1 MFPRNARIRR
11 NSWYHLIIVLTG
23 LLLMASCVNST
34 LTATISDSMS
44 ANHAYSEIRSS
55 LDELSKGGEP
65 TDYDALIEKLRD
77 FIKTY
82 PKHRQVDE
90 VYYFLGTILVELQCT
105 EEGIAVFEELIKD
118 YPFATYVEP
127 SLLTL
132 GLAYDKINEH
142 PKADALYEKLANHP
156 RYRSGRY
163 AATARQLLEQDKTQR
178 TGEISSSP
186 GVSPTPSRNPFV
198 NQPAPDF
205 RVMDT
210 RGEELTLEQY
220 RGQVVLLDF
229 WATWCGPCIA
239 EMPNVK
245 LAYAKHR
252 DRKFQIIGIS
262 LDSSI
267 APLEAYIQREG
278 IEWRQYLDSTGQ
290 ISRLYGVRGIPST
303 FLIDGTGIVRNVNLR
318 GLALESTVAE
328 LVRENLADQ
337 SKEVDDVLPK

>member
-1 MFPRNARIRR
+1 MFPRNARIRIKG
-11 NSWYHLIIVLTG
+11 WYHLIIVLTG

-44 ANHAYSEIRSS
+44 SNRAYSEIKTD
-55 LDELSKGGEP
+55 LDELSEGGGP
-65 TDYDALIEKLRD
+65 ANYDALIEKLRT

-82 PKHRQVDE
+82 PKYRQVDE
-90 VYYFLGTILVELQCT
+90 AYYFLGTLLVQLQRT
-105 EEGIAVFEELIKD
+105 EEGIAILEELIRD

-132 GLAYDKINEH
+132 GLAYDKISEH
-142 PKADALYEKLANHP
+142 SKADALYEKLANHP
-156 RYRSGRY
+156 KYRSGRY
-163 AATARQLLEQDKTQR
+163 AATAQQLLEQDKTER
-178 TGEISSSP
+178 TGEISNTSVASP
-186 GVSPTPSRNPFV
+186 RPSRNPFV
-198 NQPAPDF
+198 NKPAPDF

-210 RGEELTLEQY
+210 RGEELSLEQY

-245 LAYAKHR
+245 QTYAKHR
-252 DRKFQIIGIS
+252 DRNFQIIGIS

-267 APLEAYIQREG
+267 VPLEAYIQRER

-290 ISRLYGVRGIPST
+290 ISGLYNVRAIPST
-303 FLIDGTGIVRNVNLR
+303 FLIDGAGIVRRVNLR
-318 GLALESTVAE
+318 GLALESAVAE
-328 LVRENLADQ
+328 LVRENLTN
-337 SKEVDDVLPK
+337 

>member
-11 NSWYHLIIVLTG
+11 KSWYHLIIVLTG

-34 LTATISDSMS
+34 LTATISDSVS
-44 ANHAYSEIRSS
+44 ANRAYNEIKTD
-55 LDELSKGGEP
+55 LNELSKGGEP
-65 TDYDALIEKLRD
+65 ADYDALIEKLGT

-90 VYYFLGTILVELQCT
+90 AYYFLGSILIELQRT
-105 EEGIAVFEELIKD
+105 EEGIAVLEELIRD

-132 GLAYDKINEH
+132 GLAHDKISEH
-142 PKADALYEKLANHP
+142 SKADALYEKLANHP
-156 RYRSGRY
+156 KYRSGRY
-163 AATARQLLEQDKTQR
+163 AGTAQQLLEQDKTQR
-178 TGEISSSP
+178 TGEISGSS

-198 NQPAPDF
+198 NRPAPDF

-245 LAYAKHR
+245 LAYAKHK

-267 APLEAYIQREG
+267 APLEAYIQRER

-290 ISRLYGVRGIPST
+290 ISGLYNVRAIPST
-303 FLIDGTGIVRNVNLR
+303 FLIDGTGIVRRVNLR
-318 GLALESTVAE
+318 GLALESAVAE
-328 LVRENLADQ
+328 LVRENLAN
-337 SKEVDDVLPK
+337 

>member
-11 NSWYHLIIVLTG
+11 NGWQHLIIVLTG

-44 ANHAYSEIRSS
+44 SNRAYSEIKTD

-65 TDYDALIEKLRD
+65 ADYDALIEKLRA

-82 PKHRQVDE
+82 PKYRQVDE
-90 VYYFLGTILVELQCT
+90 AYYFLGSILVELQRT
-105 EEGIAVFEELIKD
+105 EEGIEVLEELIQD

-132 GLAYDKINEH
+132 GLAYDKISEYY
-142 PKADALYEKLANHP
+142 KADALYEKLANHP
-156 RYRSGRY
+156 KYRSGRY
-163 AATARQLLEQDKTQR
+163 AATAQQLLEQDKTQR
-178 TGEISSSP
+178 TGEISSAP
-186 GVSPTPSRNPFV
+186 VANPRPSQNPFV
-198 NQPAPDF
+198 NKPAPDF

-210 RGEELTLEQY
+210 RGEELSLEQY

-245 LAYAKHR
+245 QTYETHKN
-252 DRKFQIIGIS
+252 RKFHIIGIS
-262 LDSSI
+262 LDRSM
-267 APLEAYIQREG
+267 APLDAYIQGEG
-278 IEWRQYLDSTGQ
+278 IEWRQYLDSTGK
-290 ISRLYGVRGIPST
+290 ISGLYNVRAIPST
-303 FLIDGTGIVRNVNLR
+303 FLIDGAGIVRRVNLR
-318 GLALESTVAE
+318 GYALESAVAE
-328 LVRENLADQ
+328 LVREN
-337 SKEVDDVLPK
+337 STN

>member
-44 ANHAYSEIRSS
+44 ANRAYSEIKTD
-55 LDELSKGGEP
+55 LDELSKGGGP
-65 TDYDALIEKLRD
+65 ADYEALIEKLRN

-90 VYYFLGTILVELQCT
+90 AYYFLGTLLIELQRT
-105 EEGIAVFEELIKD
+105 EEGIEVLEELIRD
-118 YPFATYVEP
+118 YPFATYVEQ

-132 GLAYDKINEH
+132 GLAHDKISEH
-142 PKADALYEKLANHP
+142 PKADTLYEKLVNHP

-163 AATARQLLEQDKTQR
+163 AATAQQLLEQDKTER

-186 GVSPTPSRNPFV
+186 GMSPSPSRNRFV

-239 EMPNVK
+239 EMPNLK

-267 APLEAYIQREG
+267 APLEAYVQREG
-278 IEWRQYLDSTGQ
+278 IEWRQYLDSTSQ
-290 ISRLYGVRGIPST
+290 IGRLYGVRAIPST
-303 FLIDGTGIVRNVNLR
+303 FLIDGSGIVRRVNLR
-318 GLALESTVAE
+318 GLALESAVAE
-328 LVRENLADQ
+328 LVRENLAH
-337 SKEVDDVLPK
+337 

>member
-11 NSWYHLIIVLTG
+11 NCWYHLSVILTG

-44 ANHAYSEIRSS
+44 ANQAYSEIKST

-65 TDYDALIEKLRD
+65 ADYDALLEKLRT

-82 PKHRQVDE
+82 PKYRQVDE
-90 VYYFLGTILVELQCT
+90 AYYFLGSILVELQRT
-105 EEGIAVFEELIKD
+105 EEGIEVLEELIRD

-132 GLAYDKINEH
+132 GLAYDQISEH
-142 PKADALYEKLANHP
+142 SKADILYEKLANHP
-156 RYRSGRY
+156 KYRSGRY
-163 AATARQLLEQDKTQR
+163 AATAQQLLELDKTQR
-178 TGEISSSP
+178 TGELSSASVASP
-186 GVSPTPSRNPFV
+186 KPSGNPFV
-198 NQPAPDF
+198 NKPAPDF

-278 IEWRQYLDSTGQ
+278 IEWRQYLDNTGK
-290 ISRLYGVRGIPST
+290 ISGLYNVRAIPST
-303 FLIDGTGIVRNVNLR
+303 FLIDGTGIVRRVNLR
-318 GLALESTVAE
+318 GLALESAVAE
-328 LVRENLADQ
+328 LVRENLAN
-337 SKEVDDVLPK
+337 

>member
-1 MFPRNARIRR
+1 MFPRNARIRIKG
-11 NSWYHLIIVLTG
+11 WQHLIIVLTG

-44 ANHAYSEIRSS
+44 SNRAYSEIKTD
-55 LDELSKGGEP
+55 LNELSEGGGP
-65 TDYDALIEKLRD
+65 ANYDALIEKLRT

-82 PKHRQVDE
+82 PKYRQIDE
-90 VYYFLGTILVELQCT
+90 AYYFLGTLLVQLQRT
-105 EEGIAVFEELIKD
+105 EEGIAILEELIRD

-132 GLAYDKINEH
+132 GLAYDKISEH
-142 PKADALYEKLANHP
+142 SKADALYEKLANHP
-156 RYRSGRY
+156 KYRSGRY
-163 AATARQLLEQDKTQR
+163 AATAQQLLEQDKTER
-178 TGEISSSP
+178 TGEISNTSVASP
-186 GVSPTPSRNPFV
+186 RPSRNPFV
-198 NQPAPDF
+198 SKPAPDF

-210 RGEELTLEQY
+210 RGEELSLEQY

-245 LAYAKHR
+245 QTYAKHR
-252 DRKFQIIGIS
+252 DRNFQIIGIS

-290 ISRLYGVRGIPST
+290 ISGLYNVRAIPST
-303 FLIDGTGIVRNVNLR
+303 FLIDGAGIVRRVNLR
-318 GLALESTVAE
+318 GLALESAVAE
-328 LVRENLADQ
+328 LVRENLAN
-337 SKEVDDVLPK
+337 

>member
-1 MFPRNARIRR
+1 MFPRNARIRIKG
-11 NSWYHLIIVLTG
+11 WYHLIIVLTG

-44 ANHAYSEIRSS
+44 SNRAYSEIKTD
-55 LDELSKGGEP
+55 LDELSEGGGP
-65 TDYDALIEKLRD
+65 ANYDALIEKLRT

-82 PKHRQVDE
+82 PKYRQVDE
-90 VYYFLGTILVELQCT
+90 AYYFLGTLLVQLQRT
-105 EEGIAVFEELIKD
+105 EEGIAILEELIRD

-132 GLAYDKINEH
+132 GLAYDKISEH
-142 PKADALYEKLANHP
+142 SKADALYEKLANHP
-156 RYRSGRY
+156 KYRSGRY
-163 AATARQLLEQDKTQR
+163 AATAQQLLEQDKTER
-178 TGEISSSP
+178 TGEISNTSVASP
-186 GVSPTPSRNPFV
+186 RPSRNPFV
-198 NQPAPDF
+198 NKPAPDF

-210 RGEELTLEQY
+210 RGEELSLEQY

-245 LAYAKHR
+245 QTYAKHR
-252 DRKFQIIGIS
+252 DRNFQIIGIS

-290 ISRLYGVRGIPST
+290 ISGLYNVRAIPST
-303 FLIDGTGIVRNVNLR
+303 FLIDGAGIVRRVNLR
-318 GLALESTVAE
+318 GLALESAVAE
-328 LVRENLADQ
+328 LVRENLTN
-337 SKEVDDVLPK
+337 

>member
-1 MFPRNARIRR
+1 MFPRNARIRIKG
-11 NSWYHLIIVLTG
+11 WYHLIIMLTG

-34 LTATISDSMS
+34 LTATISDSVS
-44 ANHAYSEIRSS
+44 ANRAYSEIKTA
-55 LDELSKGGEP
+55 LDELSKGGGP
-65 TDYDALIEKLRD
+65 ADYDTLIEKLRA

-82 PKHRQVDE
+82 PKHRRVDE
-90 VYYFLGTILVELQCT
+90 AYYFLGSILVELQRT
-105 EEGIAVFEELIKD
+105 EEGIAVLEELIKD
-118 YPFATYVEP
+118 YPFATYVEQ

-132 GLAYDKINEH
+132 GLAYDKISDH
-142 PKADALYEKLANHP
+142 PKADVLYEKLANHP

-163 AATARQLLEQDKTQR
+163 AVTAQQLLEQDKTQR
-178 TGEISSSP
+178 TGELSSSS
-186 GVSPTPSRNPFV
+186 GVSSTPSRNPFI
-198 NQPAPDF
+198 NRPAPDF
-205 RVMDT
+205 RVLDI

-278 IEWRQYLDSTGQ
+278 IEWRQYLDSTSQ
-290 ISRLYGVRGIPST
+290 ISGLYNVRAIPST
-303 FLIDGTGIVRNVNLR
+303 FLIDGTGIVRRVNLR
-318 GLALESTVAE
+318 GLALESAVSE
-328 LVRENLADQ
+328 LVRENLAN
-337 SKEVDDVLPK
+337 

>member
-11 NSWYHLIIVLTG
+11 NSWHHLIIVLTG
-23 LLLMASCVNST
+23 LLLVASCVNST

-44 ANHAYSEIRSS
+44 ANHAYSEIKSS

-65 TDYDALIEKLRD
+65 TDYDALIEKLRT

-90 VYYFLGTILVELQCT
+90 AYYFLGTILVELQRT
-105 EEGIAVFEELIKD
+105 EEGIEVLEELIRD

-132 GLAYDKINEH
+132 GLAHDKISEYS
-142 PKADALYEKLANHP
+142 KADALYEKLANHS

-163 AATARQLLEQDKTQR
+163 AATAQQLLELDKTQR

-186 GVSPTPSRNPFV
+186 EVSPKASRNQFV

-205 RVMDT
+205 RVMDI

-267 APLEAYIQREG
+267 APLEAYIQKEG

-290 ISRLYGVRGIPST
+290 IGSLYGVRAIPST
-303 FLIDGTGIVRNVNLR
+303 FLIDGAGIVRRVNLR
-318 GLALESTVAE
+318 GLALESAVAE
-328 LVRENLADQ
+328 LVRENLTN
-337 SKEVDDVLPK
+337 

>member
-1 MFPRNARIRR
+1 MFPRNARIRI
-11 NSWYHLIIVLTG
+11 NDWHHLIIVLTG

-34 LTATISDSMS
+34 LTATISDSIS
-44 ANHAYSEIRSS
+44 ANRAYSEIKTD
-55 LDELSKGGEP
+55 LDELSKGGGP
-65 TDYDALIEKLRD
+65 ADYDALIEKLRA

-82 PKHRQVDE
+82 PKYRQVDE
-90 VYYFLGTILVELQCT
+90 AYYFLGTILVELQRT
-105 EEGIAVFEELIKD
+105 EKGIEVLEELIRD

-132 GLAYDKINEH
+132 GLAYDKISEH
-142 PKADALYEKLANHP
+142 PKADVLYEKLANHP

-163 AATARQLLEQDKTQR
+163 AETARQLLEQDKTQR
-178 TGEISSSP
+178 TGEISSSS
-186 GVSPTPSRNPFV
+186 GVSPSPNRNQFV

-205 RVMDT
+205 RVMDI

-278 IEWRQYLDSTGQ
+278 IEWRQHLDSTSQ
-290 ISRLYGVRGIPST
+290 ISGLYNVRAIPST
-303 FLIDGTGIVRNVNLR
+303 FLIDGAGIIRRVNLR
-318 GLALESTVAE
+318 GLALESAVAE
-328 LVRENLADQ
+328 LVRENLAN
-337 SKEVDDVLPK
+337 

>member
-11 NSWYHLIIVLTG
+11 NGWQQLIIVLTG

-34 LTATISDSMS
+34 LTATISDSVS
-44 ANHAYSEIRSS
+44 ANRAYSEIKTD
-55 LDELSKGGEP
+55 LNELSKGDGP
-65 TDYDALIEKLRD
+65 ADYDALIEKLRA

-90 VYYFLGTILVELQCT
+90 AYYFLGTILVELQRT
-105 EEGIAVFEELIKD
+105 EEGIEVLEELIRD
-118 YPFATYVEP
+118 YPYATYAEP

-132 GLAYDKINEH
+132 GLAYDKISEYY
-142 PKADALYEKLANHP
+142 KADALYEKLANHP
-156 RYRSGRY
+156 KYRSGRY
-163 AATARQLLEQDKTQR
+163 AATAQQLLEQDKTQR
-178 TGEISSSP
+178 TGEISSSSEA
-186 GVSPTPSRNPFV
+186 SPRPNRNPFV
-198 NQPAPDF
+198 NKPAPDF

-210 RGEELTLEQY
+210 RGEELSLEQY

-245 LAYAKHR
+245 QTYAKHR
-252 DRKFQIIGIS
+252 DRNFQIIGIS

-290 ISRLYGVRGIPST
+290 ISGLYNVRAIRST
-303 FLIDGTGIVRNVNLR
+303 FLIDGAGIVRRVNLR
-318 GLALESTVAE
+318 GLALESAVAE
-328 LVRENLADQ
+328 LVRENLAN
-337 SKEVDDVLPK
+337 

>member
-1 MFPRNARIRR
+1 MFPRNARIRMTG
-11 NSWYHLIIVLTG
+11 WYHLIILLTG
-23 LLLMASCVNST
+23 LLLMASCLNST
-34 LTATISDSMS
+34 LTATISDSVS
-44 ANHAYSEIRSS
+44 ANRAYSEIKTD
-55 LDELSKGGEP
+55 LDALSKGGEP
-65 TDYDALIEKLRD
+65 ADYDALIEKLRT

-82 PKHRQVDE
+82 PKYRRVDE
-90 VYYFLGTILVELQCT
+90 AYYFLGSILVELQRT
-105 EEGIAVFEELIKD
+105 EEGIAVLEELIRD

-132 GLAYDKINEH
+132 GLAHDKISEH
-142 PKADALYEKLANHP
+142 SKADALYEKLANHP

-163 AATARQLLEQDKTQR
+163 AVTAQQLLEQDKTQR
-178 TGEISSSP
+178 TGELSSSS
-186 GVSPTPSRNPFV
+186 GVSSTPSRNPFV
-198 NQPAPDF
+198 NRPAPDF
-205 RVMDT
+205 RVLDI

-290 ISRLYGVRGIPST
+290 ISGLYNVRAIPST
-303 FLIDGTGIVRNVNLR
+303 FLIDGTGIVRRVNLR
-318 GLALESTVAE
+318 GLALESAVSE
-328 LVRENLADQ
+328 LVRENLAN
-337 SKEVDDVLPK
+337 

>member
-1 MFPRNARIRR
+1 MFPRNARIRIK
-11 NSWYHLIIVLTG
+11 NWYHLIILLTG
-23 LLLMASCVNST
+23 LLLMASCLNST
-34 LTATISDSMS
+34 LTATISDSVS
-44 ANHAYSEIRSS
+44 ANRAYSEIKTD
-55 LDELSKGGEP
+55 LDALSKGGEP
-65 TDYDALIEKLRD
+65 ADYDALIEKLRT
-77 FIKTY
+77 FIKTF
-82 PKHRQVDE
+82 PKHRRVDE
-90 VYYFLGTILVELQCT
+90 AYYFLGSILVELQRT
-105 EEGIAVFEELIKD
+105 EEGIAVLEELIRD
-118 YPFATYVEP
+118 YPLATYVEP

-132 GLAYDKINEH
+132 GLAHDKISEH
-142 PKADALYEKLANHP
+142 SKADALYEKLANHP
-156 RYRSGRY
+156 KYRSGRY
-163 AATARQLLEQDKTQR
+163 AGTARQLLEQDKTQR

-186 GVSPTPSRNPFV
+186 GMNPSASRNPFV

-210 RGEELTLEQY
+210 MGEELTLEQY

-290 ISRLYGVRGIPST
+290 ISGLYNVRAIPST
-303 FLIDGTGIVRNVNLR
+303 FLIDGIGIVRRVNLR
-318 GLALESTVAE
+318 GLALESAVSE
-328 LVRENLADQ
+328 LVRENLAN
-337 SKEVDDVLPK
+337 

>member
-1 MFPRNARIRR
+1 MFPRNARIRMTG
-11 NSWYHLIIVLTG
+11 WYHLIILLTG
-23 LLLMASCVNST
+23 LLLMASCLNST
-34 LTATISDSMS
+34 LTATISDSVS
-44 ANHAYSEIRSS
+44 ANRAYSEIKTD
-55 LDELSKGGEP
+55 LDALSKGGEP
-65 TDYDALIEKLRD
+65 ADYDALIEKLRT

-82 PKHRQVDE
+82 PKHRRVDE
-90 VYYFLGTILVELQCT
+90 AYYFLGSILVELQRT
-105 EEGIAVFEELIKD
+105 EEGIAVLEELIRD

-132 GLAYDKINEH
+132 GLAHDKISEH
-142 PKADALYEKLANHP
+142 SKADALYEKLANHP
-156 RYRSGRY
+156 KYRSGRY
-163 AATARQLLEQDKTQR
+163 AGTARQLLEQDKTQR

-186 GVSPTPSRNPFV
+186 GMNPSASRNPFV

-210 RGEELTLEQY
+210 MGEELTLEQY

-252 DRKFQIIGIS
+252 YRKFQIIGIS

-290 ISRLYGVRGIPST
+290 ISGLYNVRAIPST
-303 FLIDGTGIVRNVNLR
+303 FLIDGTGIVRRVNLR
-318 GLALESTVAE
+318 GLALESAVSE
-328 LVRENLADQ
+328 LVRENLAN
-337 SKEVDDVLPK
+337 

>member
-1 MFPRNARIRR
+1 MFPRNARIRIKG
-11 NSWYHLIIVLTG
+11 WYHLIIVLTG

-34 LTATISDSMS
+34 LTATISDSIS
-44 ANHAYSEIRSS
+44 ASNAYSEIKTD
-55 LDELSKGGEP
+55 LDELSEGGGP
-65 TDYDALIEKLRD
+65 ANYDALIEKLRT

-82 PKHRQVDE
+82 PKYRQVDE
-90 VYYFLGTILVELQCT
+90 AYYFLGTLLVQLQRT
-105 EEGIAVFEELIKD
+105 EEGIAILEELIRD

-132 GLAYDKINEH
+132 GLAYDKISEH
-142 PKADALYEKLANHP
+142 SKADVLYEKLANHP
-156 RYRSGRY
+156 KYRSGRY
-163 AATARQLLEQDKTQR
+163 AATAQQLLEQDKTER
-178 TGEISSSP
+178 TGEISNTSVASP
-186 GVSPTPSRNPFV
+186 RPSRNPFV
-198 NQPAPDF
+198 NKPAPDF

-210 RGEELTLEQY
+210 RGEELSLEQY

-245 LAYAKHR
+245 QTYAKHR
-252 DRKFQIIGIS
+252 DRNFQIIGIS

-290 ISRLYGVRGIPST
+290 ISGLYNVRAIPST
-303 FLIDGTGIVRNVNLR
+303 FLIDGAGIVRRVNLR
-318 GLALESTVAE
+318 GLALESAVAE
-328 LVRENLADQ
+328 LVRENLTN
-337 SKEVDDVLPK
+337 

>member
-1 MFPRNARIRR
+1 MFPRSARIRMTG
-11 NSWYHLIIVLTG
+11 WYHLIILLTG

-34 LTATISDSMS
+34 LTATISDSVS
-44 ANHAYSEIRSS
+44 ANRAYSEIKTD
-55 LDELSKGGEP
+55 LDALSKGGEP
-65 TDYDALIEKLRD
+65 ADYDALIEKLRT

-82 PKHRQVDE
+82 PKYRRVDE
-90 VYYFLGTILVELQCT
+90 AYYFLGSILVELQRT
-105 EEGIAVFEELIKD
+105 EEGIAVLEELIRD

-132 GLAYDKINEH
+132 GLAHDKISEH
-142 PKADALYEKLANHP
+142 NKADTLYEKLANHP
-156 RYRSGRY
+156 KYRSGRY
-163 AATARQLLEQDKTQR
+163 AGTARQLLEQDKTQR

-186 GVSPTPSRNPFV
+186 GMSPTPSRNQFV
-198 NQPAPDF
+198 NRPAPDF

-278 IEWRQYLDSTGQ
+278 IEWRQYLDSTGK
-290 ISRLYGVRGIPST
+290 ISGLYNVRAIPST
-303 FLIDGTGIVRNVNLR
+303 FLIDGTGIVRRVNLR
-318 GLALESTVAE
+318 GLALESAVAE
-328 LVRENLADQ
+328 LVRENLAN
-337 SKEVDDVLPK
+337 

>member
-1 MFPRNARIRR
+1 MFRRSQRIRINR
-11 NSWYHLIIVLTG
+11 DWYHFIILLTG

-34 LTATISDSMS
+34 LTATISDSIS
-44 ANHAYSEIRSS
+44 ANRAYSEIKTD
-55 LDELSKGGEP
+55 LDALSQGDGP
-65 TDYDALIEKLRD
+65 ADYDALIEKLGT

-90 VYYFLGTILVELQCT
+90 AYYFLGTILIELQRT
-105 EEGIAVFEELIKD
+105 EEGIEVLEELIKD

-132 GLAYDKINEH
+132 GLAYDKIGEH
-142 PKADALYEKLANHP
+142 HKADALYEKLANHP
-156 RYRSGRY
+156 KYRSGRY
-163 AATARQLLEQDKTQR
+163 AVTAQQLLEQDKTER
-178 TGEISSSP
+178 TGEISSASGASP
-186 GVSPTPSRNPFV
+186 HPSRHQFV
-198 NQPAPDF
+198 NKLAPDF
-205 RVMDT
+205 RVMDI

-252 DRKFQIIGIS
+252 DRNFQIIGIS
-262 LDSSI
+262 LDTSI
-267 APLEAYIQREG
+267 APLEAYIQGEG

-290 ISRLYGVRGIPST
+290 IGRLYGVRAIPST
-303 FLIDGTGIVRNVNLR
+303 FLIDGAGIVRRVNLR
-318 GLALESTVAE
+318 GLALERAVAE
-328 LVRENLADQ
+328 LVRENLTN
-337 SKEVDDVLPK
+337 

>member
-1 MFPRNARIRR
+1 MFPRNARIRIKG
-11 NSWYHLIIVLTG
+11 WHHLIIVLTG

-34 LTATISDSMS
+34 LTATISDSVS
-44 ANHAYSEIRSS
+44 ANRAYSEIKTA
-55 LDELSKGGEP
+55 LNELSKGGEP
-65 TDYDALIEKLRD
+65 ADYDALIEKLGT

-90 VYYFLGTILVELQCT
+90 AYYFLGSILIELQRT
-105 EEGIAVFEELIKD
+105 EEGIAVLEELIRD

-132 GLAYDKINEH
+132 GLAHDKISEH
-142 PKADALYEKLANHP
+142 SKADALYEKLANHP
-156 RYRSGRY
+156 KYRSGRY
-163 AATARQLLEQDKTQR
+163 AGTAQQLLEQDKTQR
-178 TGEISSSP
+178 TGEISGSS

-198 NQPAPDF
+198 NRPAPDF

-245 LAYAKHR
+245 LAYAKHK
-252 DRKFQIIGIS
+252 DQKFQIIGIS

-267 APLEAYIQREG
+267 APLEAYIQRER

-290 ISRLYGVRGIPST
+290 ISGLYNVRAIPST
-303 FLIDGTGIVRNVNLR
+303 FLIDGTGIVRRVNLR
-318 GLALESTVAE
+318 GLALESAVAE
-328 LVRENLADQ
+328 LVRENLAN
-337 SKEVDDVLPK
+337 

>member
-1 MFPRNARIRR
+1 MFPRNARIRMTG
-11 NSWYHLIIVLTG
+11 WYHLIILLTG
-23 LLLMASCVNST
+23 LLLMASCLNST
-34 LTATISDSMS
+34 LTATISDSVS
-44 ANHAYSEIRSS
+44 ANRAYSEIKT
-55 LDELSKGGEP
+55 DFDALSKGGEP
-65 TDYDALIEKLRD
+65 ADYEALIEKLRT

-82 PKHRQVDE
+82 PKHRRVDE
-90 VYYFLGTILVELQCT
+90 AYYFLGSILVELQRT
-105 EEGIAVFEELIKD
+105 EEGIAVLEELIRD

-132 GLAYDKINEH
+132 GLAHDKISEH
-142 PKADALYEKLANHP
+142 SKADALYEKLANHP
-156 RYRSGRY
+156 KYRSGRY
-163 AATARQLLEQDKTQR
+163 AGTARQLLEQDKTQR

-186 GVSPTPSRNPFV
+186 GMNPSESRNPFV

-210 RGEELTLEQY
+210 MGEELTLEQY

-290 ISRLYGVRGIPST
+290 ISGLYNVRAIPST
-303 FLIDGTGIVRNVNLR
+303 FLIDGTGIVRRVNLR
-318 GLALESTVAE
+318 GLALESAVSE
-328 LVRENLADQ
+328 LVRENLAN
-337 SKEVDDVLPK
+337 

>member
-1 MFPRNARIRR
+1 M
-11 NSWYHLIIVLTG
+11 
-23 LLLMASCVNST
+23 
-34 LTATISDSMS
+34 
-44 ANHAYSEIRSS
+44 
-55 LDELSKGGEP
+55 
-65 TDYDALIEKLRD
+65 IEKLRA

-90 VYYFLGTILVELQCT
+90 AYYFLGTILVELQRT
-105 EEGIAVFEELIKD
+105 EEGIEVLEELIRD

-132 GLAYDKINEH
+132 GLAHDKISEH
-142 PKADALYEKLANHP
+142 PKADVLYEKLANHP

-186 GVSPTPSRNPFV
+186 GMSPRASRNQLV
-198 NQPAPDF
+198 DKPAPDF
-205 RVMDT
+205 RVMDI

-278 IEWRQYLDSTGQ
+278 IEWRQHLDSTGQ
-290 ISRLYGVRGIPST
+290 IGRLYGVRAIPST
-303 FLIDGTGIVRNVNLR
+303 FLIDGAGIVRRVNLR
-318 GLALESTVAE
+318 GLALESAVAE
-328 LVRENLADQ
+328 LVRENLAN
-337 SKEVDDVLPK
+337 

>member
-1 MFPRNARIRR
+1 MFPRSERIRIHGD
-11 NSWYHLIIVLTG
+11 WYSLAIVLMG

-34 LTATISDSMS
+34 LTATISDSVP
-44 ANHAYSEIRSS
+44 ANRAYSEIKTA

-65 TDYDALIEKLRD
+65 ADYDALIEKLRV

-82 PKHRQVDE
+82 PKYRQVDE
-90 VYYFLGTILVELQCT
+90 AYYFLGSILVELQRT
-105 EEGIAVFEELIKD
+105 EEGIEVLEELIKD
-118 YPFATYVEP
+118 YPFATYVES

-132 GLAYDKINEH
+132 GLAYDKISEH
-142 PKADALYEKLANHP
+142 NKADTLYEKLANHP
-156 RYRSGRY
+156 KYRSGRY
-163 AATARQLLEQDKTQR
+163 AATAQQLLEQDKTQR

-186 GVSPTPSRNPFV
+186 GMNPTPSRNQFV
-198 NQPAPDF
+198 NRPAPDF

-252 DRKFQIIGIS
+252 NRKFQIIGIS

-267 APLEAYIQREG
+267 APLEAYIQRER
-278 IEWRQYLDSTGQ
+278 IEWRQYLDSTGK
-290 ISRLYGVRGIPST
+290 ISGLYNVRAIPST
-303 FLIDGTGIVRNVNLR
+303 FLIDGTGIVRRVNLR
-318 GLALESTVAE
+318 GLALESAVAE
-328 LVRENLADQ
+328 LVRENLGN
-337 SKEVDDVLPK
+337 